1 MKNFFE
7 VIFKRNI
14 RSRNYSKSDTSVQNK
29 SQEVPVP
36 FHVSDLPGTRI
47 RKKNQQKWRKN
58 YE

>member
-14 RSRNYSKSDTSVQNK
+14 RSRNCSKSDTSVQNK
-29 SQEVPVP
+29 SQE

-47 RKKNQQKWRKN
+47 RKKNQNK
-58 YE
+58 